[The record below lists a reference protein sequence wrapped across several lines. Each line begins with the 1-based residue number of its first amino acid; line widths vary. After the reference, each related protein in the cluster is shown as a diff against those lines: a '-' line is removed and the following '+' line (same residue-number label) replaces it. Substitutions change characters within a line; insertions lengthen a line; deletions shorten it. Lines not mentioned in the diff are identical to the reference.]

1 MLSCTFSDVVLLSC
15 ILFLPHTNYLQA
27 LNDIDANVDEEAYQM
42 LIEGGDIVIAV
53 VVQTLISIPFTTISI
68 HIYSHLYLPKPTSS
82 EAVHISRWY

>member
-53 VVQTLISIPFTTISI
+53 VPHLYSI
-68 HIYSHLYLPKPTSS
+68 HNDVYSHLNLPKPTSS
-82 EAVHISRWY
+82 DTYFIS